1 MSNLSNLMQN
11 GSVQPAEP
19 VVYESMTEDQMS
31 QIMMIALEDAAIEEM
46 QESVSNDGGQSI
58 LEGVIPEDLVV
69 MEKTIV
75 RMDKQAK
82 KQRAYKLAIL
92 QCAKD
97 DDNKDYKKLETIWKM
112 EKYLMRRLEKRYAQK
127 ARSRMKQTA
136 KKANGPGLVEK
147 VKHALSKPT
156 LTRSQRE
163 TQKALSGQT
172 KIPSQVKSQFTSI
185 SAKIGN
191 KI

>member
-1 MSNLSNLMQN
+1 MSNLSSLMQN
-11 GSVQPAEP
+11 DSVQVAEP
-19 VVYESMTEDQMS
+19 EVFESMTETQMS
-31 QIMMIALEDAAIEEM
+31 QIMMIAMEDVAVEEM
-46 QESVSNDGGQSI
+46 MESISADNGQSV
-58 LEGVIPEDLVV
+58 LEGTIPEDLVV

-75 RMDKQAK
+75 RMDKKAK

-97 DDNKDYKKLETIWKM
+97 DNNKEYKQLETLWKM
-112 EKYLMRRLEKRYAQK
+112 EKFIMRRLEKRYAQR

-136 KKANGPGLVEK
+136 SKANGKGIVAK
-147 VKHALSKPT
+147 VKNA

-172 KIPSQVKSQFTSI
+172 KIPSKVKSQFTSI
-185 SAKIGN
+185 SSKIGS

>member
-11 GSVQPAEP
+11 GNVQLAEP
-19 VVYESMTEDQMS
+19 EVFESMTENQMS
-31 QIMMIALEDAAIEEM
+31 QIMMIALEDAAVEEM
-46 QESVSNDGGQSI
+46 LENLSADNGESL
-58 LEGVIPEDLVV
+58 LEGTLPDDAVV
-69 MEKTIV
+69 MERTIV
-75 RMDKQAK
+75 RMDKKAK

-92 QCAKD
+92 QCAKE
-97 DDNKDYKKLETIWKM
+97 DNNKEYKQLETLWKM
-112 EKYLMRRLEKRYAQK
+112 EKFIMRRLEKRYAQK

-136 KKANGPGLVEK
+136 KKAPSKGIAAR
-147 VKHALSKPT
+147 VKNT
-156 LTRSQRE
+156 LTRSERE
-163 TQKALSGQT
+163 TKKAMSGNN